1 MTNIK
6 QKIVYLTVSLCLLL
20 VFSHQLI
27 AQKSTTDSIL
37 NYTDYISLVLKNNPI
52 VKIAALEVTKA
63 KANLLSSKGNFD
75 PKLGYQFNEKSFE
88 GNRYYRISQAK
99 LNLPTGLGPSLF
111 MSYDYTQGEYI
122 NPESKTPGDGLGSIG
137 LSIPLLRG
145 LLIDEART
153 ELRQAKLTKI
163 ASEGQKKLILNQLI
177 VNATMEYW
185 FWFESFNKLE
195 VSIEGLN
202 LAKIRLAGIIE
213 NAKQGDEPYID
224 TVEANIQYQNR
235 VLNYQKNLAE
245 YQINQLQMG
254 FYIWE
259 DSTLNS
265 NNYSPPAY
273 VQFDKQTLPIL
284 DEIILKTK
292 VSSHPELTE
301 KQLKIGLLGLD
312 KKMALEYFKPQ
323 ADIIYKPIT
332 SLGSGSN
339 INYNT
344 NNYNLGL
351 QLNVPILYRK
361 ERGNLQKIK
370 ASQEQSKWELEIKE
384 KEIFNK
390 SR

>member
-1 MTNIK
+1 
-6 QKIVYLTVSLCLLL
+6 
-20 VFSHQLI
+20 
-27 AQKSTTDSIL
+27 
-37 NYTDYISLVLKNNPI
+37 
-52 VKIAALEVTKA
+52 
-63 KANLLSSKGNFD
+63 
-75 PKLGYQFNEKSFE
+75 
-88 GNRYYRISQAK
+88 
-99 LNLPTGLGPSLF
+99 
-111 MSYDYTQGEYI
+111 
-122 NPESKTPGDGLGSIG
+122 
-137 LSIPLLRG
+137 
-145 LLIDEART
+145 
-153 ELRQAKLTKI
+153 
-163 ASEGQKKLILNQLI
+163 
-177 VNATMEYW
+177 
-185 FWFESFNKLE
+185 
-195 VSIEGLN
+195 
-202 LAKIRLAGIIE
+202 
-213 NAKQGDEPYID
+213 
-224 TVEANIQYQNR
+224 
-235 VLNYQKNLAE
+235 
-245 YQINQLQMG
+245 MG

-370 ASQEQSKWELEIKE
+370 ASQEQSKWELEIK
-384 KEIFNK
+384 
-390 SR
+390 